1 LSRKNVAR
9 GNREQ
14 FYGGTFSL
22 ILRQFLAMGVIKMVH
37 VVILGAGIGGLPTAY
52 ELRRLLPKSHDI
64 TLISDN
70 PKFTFIPS
78 LPWVAFDLTPLGNI
92 QLDIKNLLWGRGIDW
107 IEGKVTAFDPD
118 AQTLNVAGKTINYDY
133 AVIATGASLALDAVP
148 GLGPEQGYKYLNR
161 INYTNK

>member
-1 LSRKNVAR
+1 
-9 GNREQ
+9 
-14 FYGGTFSL
+14 L